1 MMKGKIMVCR
11 AEVDGINANWDLR
24 SGVNIPRLWEPG
36 PPGVMTQTG
45 MVMARHLTHQWLSE
59 SNTSSH
65 VCNFQPKWERKFPLS
80 CHPILAKFRR
90 KKDFKLT
97 DDKYLMINYIRRCG
111 GNYTR
116 HWNTLCEIYLFSNRE
131 LSRYYRQSESQQEQK
146 ILFLDLNIFDN
157 KIFCDKDACAVGD
170 EMIGRSDIY
179 WSKLTR
185 GNTHELPASK
195 LGDVREKQIIFHPF
209 FKFWNHPTLDK
220 DCCDIVVWVRFH
232 QCCWG
237 FCILRTVP
245 RTKRTFAFPRWAGEW
260 VGGRTRKISYLSKRY

>member
-11 AEVDGINANWDLR
+11 AEVDEINANWDLR

-157 KIFCDKDACAVGD
+157 KIPGDKDACVVERWNDRTQATSIDQTWHVATPTSFQHPNAGGVQKSFLLANWLNWIM
-170 EMIGRSDIY
+170 E
-179 WSKLTR
+179 
-185 GNTHELPASK
+185 
-195 LGDVREKQIIFHPF
+195 QII
-209 FKFWNHPTLDK
+209 
-220 DCCDIVVWVRFH
+220 
-232 QCCWG
+232 
-237 FCILRTVP
+237 
-245 RTKRTFAFPRWAGEW
+245 
-260 VGGRTRKISYLSKRY
+260 